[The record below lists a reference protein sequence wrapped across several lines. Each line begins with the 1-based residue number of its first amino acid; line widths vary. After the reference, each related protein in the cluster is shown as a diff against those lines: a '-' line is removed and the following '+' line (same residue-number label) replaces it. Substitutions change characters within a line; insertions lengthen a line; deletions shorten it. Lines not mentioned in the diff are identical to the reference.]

1 MRPGLILMGGS
12 VRSDV
17 ALAQRAEQAGFDS
30 VFTIE
35 FFNRHG
41 YVPLA
46 AIAQTTRRIRIGTG
60 IANAFTRTP
69 LLHASAAMD
78 LDELSGGRMVLGL
91 GSGTRRMNEE
101 WYGVSFSSPAAR
113 MAELVRL
120 LRAAF
125 AAQKGGGFRF
135 DGQFWKLKVP
145 HYARPGAERE
155 QIPIWVAAVNRGM
168 IHACGLVADALVGHP
183 IATRRWHREV
193 TLPGLRAGEAEAGR
207 PGGACAL
214 APYVLC
220 VLAESREQALREAKA
235 QIGFYYTTEIY
246 HSILDLHGL
255 RAVGQACRAA
265 FRSFDM
271 KALADAVPDDLVD
284 EIAIACTPDE
294 AKDRLAQWKDLT
306 ADPLFYP
313 PAVGLRPERV
323 LENVHTILDVFGP
336 SGSPGGAAQPA

>member
-1 MRPGLILMGGS
+1 MRSGLILVSGS
-12 VRSDV
+12 VRGDV
-17 ALAQRAEQAGFDS
+17 ALAQRAERAGFDS

-41 YVPLA
+41 FVPLA
-46 AIAQTTRRIRIGTG
+46 AIAQTTTRIRIGTG

-91 GSGTRRMNEE
+91 GSGTRRMNED
-101 WYGVSFSSPAAR
+101 WYGVPFSAPAAR
-113 MAELVRL
+113 MTELVRL

-125 AAQKGGGFRF
+125 EAQRGGGFRF
-135 DGQFWKLKVP
+135 DGDFWKLKVP
-145 HYARPGAERE
+145 LYARPGAARP
-155 QIPIWVAAVNRGM
+155 QIPIWIAAVNRKM
-168 IHACGLVADALVGHP
+168 VHAAGLVADGLVGHP
-183 IATRRWHREV
+183 VATRRWHREV
-193 TLPGLRAGEAEAGR
+193 SLPGIRAGEAQAGR
-207 PGGACAL
+207 AAGACVL

-220 VLAESREQALREAKA
+220 AIADSREQALREVKG
-235 QIGFYYTTEIY
+235 QIGFYYTTELY

-271 KALADAVPDDLVD
+271 KALAEAVPDALVD

-294 AKDRLAQWKDLT
+294 ARDRLAQWEGLT
-306 ADPLFYP
+306 EDPLFYP
-313 PAVGLRPERV
+313 PSIGVRPERV
-323 LENVHTILDVFGP
+323 VENADAILDVFG
-336 SGSPGGAAQPA
+336 STAKRA